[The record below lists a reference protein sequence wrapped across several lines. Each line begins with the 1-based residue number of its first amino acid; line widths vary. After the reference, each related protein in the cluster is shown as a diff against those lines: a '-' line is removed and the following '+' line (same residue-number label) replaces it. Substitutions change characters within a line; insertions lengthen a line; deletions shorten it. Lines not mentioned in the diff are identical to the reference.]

1 MDGIFTALRTNM
13 SGLQSQM
20 KRLNAISEN
29 IANAETLPDEN
40 GDVYKR
46 KVVVD
51 ESVNSAG
58 GRSFGEKMQLSL
70 AKTNGKHL
78 GGSKRLDGPAGKNE
92 YHQFT
97 IEEKE
102 SEKLVFDPTNPKA
115 DAQGYVKMPDVNI
128 VEEMVDMI
136 AASRAYEANVTTM
149 EAAKKMAQSTMRI

>member
-20 KRLNAISEN
+20 KRLNTISEN

-40 GDVYKR
+40 GKVYRR
-46 KVVVD
+46 KFVVD
-51 ESVNSAG
+51 ESANIAG
-58 GRSFGEKMQLSL
+58 GVSFAEKMNLKIAQ
-70 AKTNGKHL
+70 TNNKHL
-78 GGSKRLDGPAGKNE
+78 GDTKRLDGPIAKNS

-97 IEEKE
+97 VEEAE

-115 DAQGYVKMPDVNI
+115 DAQGYVRMPDVNI

>member
-40 GDVYKR
+40 GKVYQR
-46 KVVVD
+46 KLVVD
-51 ESVNSAG
+51 ESAKSAG
-58 GRSFGEKMQLSL
+58 SATFGEKMRLSI
-70 AKTNGKHL
+70 AQSSGKHL
-78 GGSKRLDGPAGKNE
+78 GGTKRLDGAAGKNN
-92 YHQFT
+92 YHQFS
-97 IEEKE
+97 IEERE

-115 DAQGYVKMPDVNI
+115 DAQGYVKVPDINI